1 MWKSNHVFE
10 APIGPLADTDEGA
23 ASWIFTWA
31 QRVFLT
37 DGYHA
42 SIAFLLKD
50 QRVVAIRAM
59 PTQNQSGKRSAQRDL
74 AKHVVATG
82 ANAVVSVSEA
92 WLAVAPGGF
101 TGTESAAQLPHRMEV
116 LLLMLAS
123 KSSDALLY
131 GAPIHRNPSGLSLGD
146 TFREPLG
153 APIMFSA
160 VYKAWGLEVPEAWD
174 RDVKHADGAIAVR
187 VEGGSKPN

>member
-1 MWKSNHVFE
+1 MWKSNHVFKV
-10 APIGPLADTDEGA
+10 PIGPLADTDEGA

-37 DGYHA
+37 DGCHA

-50 QRVVAIRAM
+50 QRVVAIRSM
-59 PTQNQSGKRSAQRDL
+59 PTHNHSAKRSAQRDL
-74 AKHVVATG
+74 GKRVVATG

-101 TGTESAAQLPHRMEV
+101 TGEESAAQLPHGMEV
-116 LLLMLAS
+116 LLLLLAS
-123 KSSDALLY
+123 KSSDDLLY

-146 TFREPLG
+146 TFREPLD
-153 APIMFSA
+153 APFMFSS
-160 VYKAWGLEVPEAWD
+160 VYKAWGKEVPEAWD
-174 RDVKHADGAIAVR
+174 QDVKYADGAIAMR
-187 VEGGSKPN
+187 VEGGTKPN